1 MINICLKMS
10 NKDASARPST
20 MMPHEKLRRR
30 QQIQAV
36 LAIQRQQQQ
45 FRHQVLIADQYITQN
60 CCQGDSGN
68 FSAAVDNSS
77 EFSVLYRLQDVVAK
91 VRDITLVIR
100 LARMTRSAIP
110 KEKSRYRPLDML
122 AAKQMEG

>member
-1 MINICLKMS
+1 MS

-45 FRHQVLIADQYITQN
+45 FRHQV
-60 CCQGDSGN
+60 
-68 FSAAVDNSS
+68 
-77 EFSVLYRLQDVVAK
+77 
-91 VRDITLVIR
+91 RDITLVIR